1 MKKSKWSLNKT
12 EVRLLQKLQGRQLT
26 LSELALELSKSA
38 NRVSETVNH
47 LETMGLVRKERKG
60 SHKFVFIPKT
70 PLGESLSVLITEE
83 PMLNLEALFSGS
95 GLLVLPLLLK
105 PGYSAKKL
113 AERTSLSMR
122 TVKGLLPRWKR
133 MGVVLQEKSNYYL
146 NPRFKL
152 LADFLRK
159 YNEHKN
165 LSIMKDRYP
174 EAVIVWQWRDEFIF
188 SSETMLKDRNI
199 LPAALTRLDTLE
211 PYFVHSQEYYYYGHE
226 HDEVTE
232 EEALIQALYLD
243 PNNPRIKSFIK
254 ERMEHMNNE
263 NLIVFAGKY
272 AKKTTIKEVMN
283 KWSRKRNTAKK
294 N

>member
-12 EVRLLQKLQGRQLT
+12 EVRLLQTLQGRHLT
-26 LSELALELSKSA
+26 LSELASELSKSA

-70 PLGESLSVLITEE
+70 PFGESLSVLITEE

-133 MGVVLQEKSNYYL
+133 MGVVLQEKTNYYL

-174 EAVIVWQWRDEFIF
+174 EAVIVWQWRDEFML
-188 SSETMLKDRNI
+188 STETKLKDPDV
-199 LPAALTRLDTLE
+199 LPAGLTRLDALKDNL
-211 PYFVHSQEYYYYGHE
+211 VHTQEYYYYGHADKE
-226 HDEVTE
+226 ITE
-232 EEALIQALYLD
+232 EEAFMQALYVD
-243 PNNPRIKSFIK
+243 PYNPRIKRLIS
-254 ERMEHMNNE
+254 ERLRELDSE
-263 NLIVFAGKY
+263 VFFAYAGKY
-272 AKKTTIKEVMN
+272 AKKTAIKELVN
-283 KWSRKRNTAKK
+283 K
-294 N
+294 